1 MLPLVQVAGVAHN
14 PRGEEG
20 PSGEEKPLRKGGVV
34 SALPLRP
41 GNNPLRLAGEAGRAQ
56 VLPQALSECPEGV
69 GGEAAVEISLEAL
82 GGRGNLES

>member
-1 MLPLVQVAGVAHN
+1 M
-14 PRGEEG
+14 
-20 PSGEEKPLRKGGVV
+20 

-41 GNNPLRLAGEAGRAQ
+41 GNNPLAWQGGREAGRAQ

-69 GGEAAVEISLEAL
+69 GGEAAVEISLRAL